1 MSIVN
6 LAVAIFLIQI
16 PSIIWAW
23 WSFNMHR
30 ALFRE
35 GHPSL
40 YNEPSSFTEH
50 MSGTLFTAGVCPF
63 GKLGAWTLLLW
74 TITLS
79 ILLLIFAEKNDRKNI
94 KKLGIAH
101 VSLVGL
107 VFLLSLIMNG
117 YLFIRTIPYFII
129 QIGIGILL
137 IDQED

>member
-35 GHPSL
+35 GHHSL
-40 YNEPSSFTEH
+40 YGFTEH
-50 MSGTLFTAGVCPF
+50 ASGTLFTAGVCPF
-63 GKLGAWTLLLW
+63 GKLGAWMLLLW
-74 TITLS
+74 TIIFS
-79 ILLLIFAEKNDRKNI
+79 ILLLIFANNNDRKNI
-94 KKLGIAH
+94 KKLGIVH

-107 VFLLSLIMNG
+107 VFLLSLIMNKF
-117 YLFIRTIPYFII
+117 LFIRTIPYFII